1 MTSTDPNTTVDKRG
15 ARVLRREP
23 GVAEIKPRAHVRN
36 RKAAERALAIG
47 VPAALLLIW
56 QLAHHY
62 EWNLLGYWKIDQR
75 FYASPYE
82 IVTSEKLREA
92 EFWRDVW
99 TSTRRMLIGF
109 ALGAGAGVFIG
120 LAMGMSRLIRAALD
134 PLLTALYTVP
144 KLALLPLFLTI
155 FGFDERPRVMLIAVT
170 VFFFVWISTMAAI
183 MAVPEGY
190 REAAM
195 SFGVSRWQMFRH
207 VLLPGSLPQIFV
219 GLRIAAGVAVLILIG
234 VELVIPSQ
242 GGIGSLIERGR
253 TLLIPELTY
262 VGIALAALLGLLFT
276 LVVRWIGR
284 LLIPWAPEDNAP
296 GQG

>member
-1 MTSTDPNTTVDKRG
+1 MTGPTSNPHATE
-15 ARVLRREP
+15 ARLIRREP
-23 GVAEIKPRAHVRN
+23 GLAEIKPRTHVRN
-36 RKAAERALAIG
+36 RKATERALAVG
-47 VPAALLLIW
+47 VPAVLIVIW

-92 EFWRDVW
+92 EFWKDVW

-109 ALGAGAGVFIG
+109 AFGAGAGVAIG
-120 LAMGMSRLIRAALD
+120 LAMGMSRLVRAALD

-155 FGFDERPRVMLIAVT
+155 FGFGERPRVMLIAVT

-190 REAAM
+190 RETATA
-195 SFGVSRWQMFRH
+195 FGVSRWQMFRH

-242 GGIGSLIERGR
+242 GGIGALIEKGR

-262 VGIALAALLGLLFT
+262 VGIALAAFLGLLFT
-276 LVVRWIGR
+276 LVVRAIGR
-284 LLIPWAPEDNAP
+284 LLVPWAPEDNAP